1 MHESEKWK
9 WSRLVVSD
17 SSDPMDCNL
26 PGSSIHGIFQARVP
40 EWGAIAFSGK
50 YATYLEKKKKA
61 NGKYPHR
68 SQILNP
74 VHKDLK

>member
-1 MHESEKWK
+1 MTCKK
-9 WSRLVVSD
+9 MKVCYIPR
-17 SSDPMDCNL
+17 
-26 PGSSIHGIFQARVP
+26 
-40 EWGAIAFSGK
+40 
-50 YATYLEKKKKA
+50 KKKKA